1 MLRKATV
8 IAAML
13 ATTTAVAACGGTSP
27 SNDRTATGSQHKD
40 AGLKLAQCMRSHGV
54 PDFPDPQ
61 SGGGFGIQASAGPSG
76 GTISVDGHQIST
88 SQPAF
93 HRAMNEC
100 QKYQPQGPPIS
111 GAQLAKIRQG
121 AIKMAACMR
130 THGVP
135 NFADPRVTAGPGGH
149 GIQVQIGAGSSGSA
163 GATSGQSKAQG
174 PPPSPAFQRA
184 MRACQSYMQVGFK
197 RRTA

>member
-8 IAAML
+8 IGAML
-13 ATTTAVAACGGTSP
+13 ATTTAVAACGGSAP
-27 SNDRTATGSQHKD
+27 SSKKLAGKSLSSD
-40 AGLKLAQCMRSHGV
+40 AGLKFAQCMRTHGV

-61 SGGGFGIQASAGPSG
+61 SGGGFGIQASAGSHG
-76 GTISVDGHQIST
+76 GGISVDGHQINV

-93 HRAMNEC
+93 QRASNEC

-111 GAQLAKIRQG
+111 GSQLAKIRQG
-121 AIKMAACMR
+121 ALKMAECMR

-135 NFADPRVTAGPGGH
+135 NFPDPKVSAGPGGH
-149 GIQVQIGAGSSGSA
+149 GIQVQIGLGNTGGSR
-163 GATSGQSKAQG
+163 AQG
-174 PPPSPAFQRA
+174 PQRSPAFQKA
-184 MRACQSYMQVGFK
+184 MNSCQSYMRVGLK